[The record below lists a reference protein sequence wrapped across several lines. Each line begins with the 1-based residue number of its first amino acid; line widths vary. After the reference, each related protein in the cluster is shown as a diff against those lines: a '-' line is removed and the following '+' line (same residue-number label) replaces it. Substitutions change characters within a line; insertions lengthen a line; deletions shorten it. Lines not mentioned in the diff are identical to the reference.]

1 MIEYMTVLVG
11 YYRVLQMQE
20 EVNGQI
26 IQLSEAG
33 WLENLDEWSEEL
45 AAIIAVNEKI
55 TDGLTEEHW
64 DIIKEAREYFHDNGS
79 VCEPRAFSKIMKKK
93 YGKDRSDQK
102 YIYSL
107 FPTGLIKCANKIAG
121 LPRPK
126 GCS

>member
-1 MIEYMTVLVG
+1 
-11 YYRVLQMQE
+11 MQA
-20 EVNGQI
+20 EVNGKV

-45 AAIIAVNEKI
+45 AVEIAKSEKI
-55 TDGLTEEHW
+55 VDGLTEEHW
-64 DIIKEAREYFHDNGS
+64 DIIKEAREYFQDNGS

-93 YGKDRSDQK
+93 FGKDRSDQK

>member
-1 MIEYMTVLVG
+1 
-11 YYRVLQMQE
+11 MQA
-20 EVNGQI
+20 EVNGKI

-45 AAIIAVNEKI
+45 AVQIAKNEQI
-55 TDGLTEEHW
+55 PELTQEHW
-64 DIIKEAREYFHDNGS
+64 DIINLARECFADSG
-79 VCEPRAFSKIMKKK
+79 VVAEPRAFSKLMKKNF
-93 YGKDRSDQK
+93 GADRSDQK

-107 FPTGLIKCANKIAG
+107 FPTGLIKCANKVAG